1 MTISQLLTSLLTV
14 VAVLVMMLTIS
25 PLLTLLTVI
34 TVPLSLWVTRAIAR
48 RSQRLFV
55 AQWANTGRLNAHIEE
70 TYSGF
75 TVGQDVRSPGQ
86 GAGAVPAT
94 STTTSTTPASAHS
107 SSPDWWD
114 RRRRSSAT

>member
-14 VAVLVMMLTIS
+14 VGAGDDADHLT
-25 PLLTLLTVI
+25 LLTLLTVI
-34 TVPLSLWVTRAIAR
+34 TVPLSLLVTRAIAR

-75 TVGQDVRSPGQ
+75 TVVKTFGHRARAREQFQTFNDDVYHASF
-86 GAGAVPAT
+86 GAQFFRY
-94 STTTSTTPASAHS
+94 
-107 SSPDWWD
+107 WWD